1 MSYFDPA
8 TRTYKNIETDPLHL
22 QVNQAKKKK
31 ITNTVTV
38 PVNPIQPDW
47 TKYGWWTVVFLLMA
61 GAAIFIIRESK
72 KDAILKSQKAKH
84 VAAMEKAKLAPPA
97 IDPLQE
103 SRELMAS
110 GDYSKFYSSV
120 NRAIWKAVS
129 DKLKLPASELN
140 KLNIASGLRVKGW
153 SDEEII
159 QLKNVLNECEMKLYT
174 PEFSTSDMQ
183 RVLVSAEEII
193 KTLNA

>member
-1 MSYFDPA
+1 
-8 TRTYKNIETDPLHL
+8 
-22 QVNQAKKKK
+22 
-31 ITNTVTV
+31 
-38 PVNPIQPDW
+38 
-47 TKYGWWTVVFLLMA
+47 
-61 GAAIFIIRESK
+61 
-72 KDAILKSQKAKH
+72 
-84 VAAMEKAKLAPPA
+84 
-97 IDPLQE
+97 
-103 SRELMAS
+103 MAS

-193 KTLNA
+193 KKLNA